1 MENTPT
7 SNTSESLVDLPIAQI
22 KDNPDNPRHLI
33 TPEMTE
39 AMAASLKTVG
49 LKNAIKVRK
58 LEVRSGELGVAE
70 KGEKN
75 QEKAELGNDGPYEYE
90 VISGHIRLAGAKMLG
105 WTTIKAL
112 VKDLTPQEALLEA
125 ILDNRGQEMTWFD
138 LYLSIEALMKADPNL
153 TQQEVGNQLEID
165 RSVVSRALKLLG
177 VLNPISRTLICE
189 NFTKPDGY
197 HVPENCVR
205 RLGDLERS
213 QSPHLQDLV
222 QRALGVVL
230 RKKMGEPQVAKMVA
244 EILKTGINPEAYE
257 NELSALKQRK
267 AVKGV
272 DPDDP
277 NGEYWQNLPSNVQVK
292 WNDQS
297 YRVTMDLSP
306 SEAPVGVY
314 GAMAWLE
321 HMKHKAVGTHDPRYA
336 KALPQLTERNQ
347 KAYGQEQKRQLEV
360 RSAGL
365 GVKEKQVAA
374 QTEAQPTTQRTEQS
388 KAGEEALSKTGVASS
403 PFAKASGDKP
413 SSRLSP
419 EAARPSEPG
428 ERSGIA
434 QGDNDGLETLE
445 QPSSTNQP
453 TAVPAKGGGLGG
465 LVMQAIKNRIGSN
478 AGEVESNAANALVN
492 DAQRAANTLVR
503 QGMRKVIKDLI

>member
-7 SNTSESLVDLPIAQI
+7 SNTSESLVGLPIAQI

-39 AMAASLKTVG
+39 AMAASLKTAG

-90 VISGHIRLAGAKMLG
+90 VISGHIRLAGAKILG

-153 TQQEVGNQLEID
+153 FQKDVANQLEVD
-165 RSVVSRALKLLG
+165 PAVVSRALKLLPL
-177 VLNPISRTLICE
+177 LNPIARRQILESFK
-189 NFTKPDGY
+189 NFGGEI
-197 HVPENCVR
+197 VPEVVIR
-205 RLGDLERS
+205 RLGDLEKS

-222 QRALGVVL
+222 QMALGVVL
-230 RKKMGEPQVAKMVA
+230 RKRMGEPQVARMVA

-257 NELSALKQRK
+257 NELSALKQRR

-347 KAYGQEQKRQLEV
+347 KAYGEEIK
-360 RSAGL
+360 AG
-365 GVKEKQVAA
+365 GMNPA
-374 QTEAQPTTQRTEQS
+374 PTT
-388 KAGEEALSKTGVASS
+388 
-403 PFAKASGDKP
+403 AKPKSEVKPEIPASGS

-419 EAARPSEPG
+419 EAARPSEPEG
-428 ERSGIA
+428 RSGIA
-434 QGDNDGLETLE
+434 QGDNDGLETVE
-445 QPSSTNQP
+445 QPSSANQP
-453 TAVPAKGGGLGG
+453 TAAPAAKGGGLGG

-503 QGMRKVIKDLI
+503 QGMRKVFKDLI